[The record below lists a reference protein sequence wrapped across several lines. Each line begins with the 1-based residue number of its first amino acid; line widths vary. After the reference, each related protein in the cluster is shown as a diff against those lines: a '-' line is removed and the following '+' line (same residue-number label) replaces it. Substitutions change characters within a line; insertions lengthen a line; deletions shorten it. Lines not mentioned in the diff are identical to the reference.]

1 MKKFLPIYIYGSI
14 IIFEG
19 IFLVLSKDISF
30 LTINHTT
37 GFLLIFGAIF
47 AFVAAFSR
55 QRKQIQFAYHE
66 LHALAMLAYGL
77 SILIFCNTIEKVIS
91 LTEFLFIF
99 YMLSEVIFCSW
110 LFNLGQKVVFKIII
124 IRLLLGIAVG
134 IGSVLVLNQSAFQ
147 LEGLGIL
154 FLLVGINILL
164 YVPVLK
170 SEKTPETR

>member
-1 MKKFLPIYIYGSI
+1 MKKFLPIYIYGCI
-14 IIFEG
+14 VIFEG
-19 IFLVLSKDISF
+19 IFLLFSKNTSF
-30 LTINHTT
+30 AAINQAT
-37 GFLLIFGAIF
+37 GSLVSSGALF

-55 QRKQIQFAYHE
+55 HRKQIQFAYHE
-66 LHALAMLAYGL
+66 IHALAMLAYGI
-77 SILIFCNTIEKVIS
+77 SIFIFCNTIEKVIS

-110 LFNLGQKVVFKIII
+110 LFNLGRKVVFKILI
-124 IRLLLGIAVG
+124 IRLFLGVAVG
-134 IGSVLVLNQSAFQ
+134 VGSVLIVNQSTFQ

-170 SEKTPETR
+170 AEKTTETR